1 MLRNEVQQ
9 WVRGSRHAEGLA
21 PGSPWW
27 THDSTLQ
34 NVTSWAGQT
43 IGATPCE
50 GLVPELWEAV
60 VTAAVVVTAAREADG
75 LGRA

>member
-1 MLRNEVQQ
+1 M
-9 WVRGSRHAEGLA
+9 
-21 PGSPWW
+21 
-27 THDSTLQ
+27 
-34 NVTSWAGQT
+34 TSWAGQT